1 MSDSLFLMS
10 PEVSAEEVGPVA
22 SAAGAGEEETM
33 TEQRAAKGAKGMEDS
48 DSTRSEGPLE
58 PHPAD

>member
-1 MSDSLFLMS
+1 MS